1 MAPGLRERVQSFFGA
16 DPHGVVAVYIFGSTA
31 RGDDTVRSDI
41 DIAVLFD
48 TPPDPTL
55 AGPRLT
61 LEGELER
68 VLGRPVDLID
78 LGSAPADLVHRVLRD
93 GDVVVDL
100 DRARRLRFEVAR
112 RNEYFDLE
120 PVRRQYR
127 RRHSVAGP
135 AR

>member
-1 MAPGLRERVQSFFGA
+1 MAADLRARIEAFFRA
-16 DPHGVVAVYIFGSTA
+16 DPHGVVAVYIFGSAA
-31 RGDDTVRSDI
+31 RGDDTARSDI

-48 TPPDPTL
+48 TPPEPTL

-68 VLGRPVDLID
+68 ILGRPVDLID
-78 LGSAPADLVHRVLRD
+78 LASAPADLVHRVLRD
-93 GDVVVDL
+93 GDVVVDR

-120 PVRRQYR
+120 PVRRRYR
-127 RRHSVAGP
+127 RRQGTDL
-135 AR
+135 